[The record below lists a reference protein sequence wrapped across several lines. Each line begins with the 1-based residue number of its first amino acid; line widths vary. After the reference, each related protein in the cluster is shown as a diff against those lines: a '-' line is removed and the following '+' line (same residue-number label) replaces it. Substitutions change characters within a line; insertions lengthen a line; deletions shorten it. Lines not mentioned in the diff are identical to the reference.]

1 MQPKIK
7 DKQMKSLRSVMIDSL
22 KIVLMNMKHI
32 EATKPE
38 IEHLERL
45 IESLEEDCTHDKT

>member
-1 MQPKIK
+1 
-7 DKQMKSLRSVMIDSL
+7 MKSLRSVMIDSL